1 MIRIF
6 PPSDRPPSDR
16 PPSDRKSVRSLTL
29 ALALATAALT
39 GQAVQG
45 EVRAA
50 GTGANAGLLTCHSL
64 PDTRVNW
71 ILYSSVGLRCVF
83 DTPRGQ
89 ELYAGKTGI
98 GLGVDLS
105 WRPEAALR
113 FVVLMAST
121 DVEIGS
127 HALAGHYAGGSAS
140 ASVGATLG
148 VSVLVGGGPES
159 ISLKPLAVE
168 TGSGLGV
175 AAGLSYLTLTPSY

>member
-6 PPSDRPPSDR
+6 PPSDR
-16 PPSDRKSVRSLTL
+16 KFVRSLTL

-45 EVRAA
+45 QVLAA
-50 GTGANAGLLTCHSL
+50 EAGGNAGLLTCHSL
-64 PDTRVNW
+64 PNTRSNW
-71 ILYSSVGLRCVF
+71 ILHSSVELRCVF

-89 ELYAGKTGI
+89 EHYAVKTGI

-127 HALAGHYAGGSAS
+127 HALAGHYAGGSVS
-140 ASVGATLG
+140 ASVGTTIGA
-148 VSVLVGGGPES
+148 SVLVGGGPENV
-159 ISLKPLAVE
+159 SLEPVAIE
-168 TGSGLGV
+168 TGSGLGA
-175 AAGLSYLTLTPSY
+175 AAGLSYLTLTPGY

>member
-6 PPSDRPPSDR
+6 PPSDL
-16 PPSDRKSVRSLTL
+16 KFLRSLTL

-45 EVRAA
+45 EVLAA
-50 GTGANAGLLTCHSL
+50 ESGVNAGLLTCHSL
-64 PDTRVNW
+64 PNTRVNW
-71 ILYSSVGLRCVF
+71 ILYSSVELRCVF

-89 ELYAGKTGI
+89 EHYAGKTGI

-105 WRPEAALR
+105 WRPETTLR

-127 HALAGHYAGGSAS
+127 HVLAGHYAGGSVS
-140 ASVGATLG
+140 ASLGTTVG
-148 VSVLVGGGPES
+148 VSVLVGGGPKS
-159 ISLKPLAVE
+159 ISLEPLAIE
-168 TGSGLGV
+168 TGSGLGA
-175 AAGLSYLTLTPSY
+175 AAGLSFLTLTPSY

>member
-6 PPSDRPPSDR
+6 PPSN
-16 PPSDRKSVRSLTL
+16 RKFLRSLTL

-45 EVRAA
+45 ESLAA
-50 GTGANAGLLTCHSL
+50 ETGVNAGVLTCHSL
-64 PDTRVNW
+64 PNTRVNW
-71 ILYSSVGLRCVF
+71 ILDSSVELRCVF

-89 ELYAGKTGI
+89 EHYAGKTGI

-105 WRPEAALR
+105 WRPESVLR

-127 HALAGHYAGGSAS
+127 HALAGHYAGGSVS
-140 ASVGATLG
+140 ASVGATVG
-148 VSVLVGGGPES
+148 ISALVGGGPEHV
-159 ISLKPLAVE
+159 SLEPVAFE
-168 TGSGLGV
+168 TVSGVGA
-175 AAGLSYLTLTPSY
+175 AAGLSYLTLTASY